1 MKESQRNKTQ
11 TQSLRKKV
19 AKAFV
24 VVGFWL
30 CVLLVFFNA
39 KNSESHT
46 RVLFVRHTR
55 ALCEGR
61 VARSTV
67 DIAIQENDWLQL
79 KKTVPKMK
87 LAINPG

>member
-1 MKESQRNKTQ
+1 MEESQRNKTQ

-19 AKAFV
+19 AKTFV

-61 VARSTV
+61 TARSAV
-67 DIAIQENDWLQL
+67 DIAIQSR
-79 KKTVPKMK
+79 K
-87 LAINPG
+87 LLLVTCGF